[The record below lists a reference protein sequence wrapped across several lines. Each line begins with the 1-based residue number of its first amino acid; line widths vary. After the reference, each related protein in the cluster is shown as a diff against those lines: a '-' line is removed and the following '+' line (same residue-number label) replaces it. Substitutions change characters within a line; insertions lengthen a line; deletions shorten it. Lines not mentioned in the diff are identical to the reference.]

1 MKKLKSKTYGYF
13 AALLVFC
20 GICVCVMQNT
30 ANAAQDYDTAKNL
43 LSGAQ
48 IVRKNAATPNVDGE
62 TVKCGMLIS
71 PGSSTETTAANAV
84 IIDGSLTNTSN
95 YHTISKSEGNKASF
109 RIKFSDEKNVK
120 QVVITTRKQSDG
132 TGLLEDTVLPC
143 FGYSLQNDS
152 WWSGSF
158 KSVQVTVSSY
168 TYTAGSEFKRTVID
182 LQQACKGKDFL
193 LEIPRE
199 TSMNINEIEVYED
212 ENIGGPLSI
221 CTMDDTSQPSVNGR
235 NYKELSASAEV
246 NSLVNI
252 PVKKVEFFD
261 KDGSFIGEGI
271 KNENDGKYHF
281 TWKNLA
287 FETVYFVKAIA
298 TDMSGAASESIEIEF
313 ELQPL
318 PESELAEAIRAFDT
332 IADTGEVSQTL
343 EQYSEI
349 LENIGYSIDEYNA
362 LAPEKKAYFEKAVVN
377 FDTNGIY
384 TAAEFYRFTN
394 ALKTFNNM
402 ADLAFCEDDN
412 ILETLNEN
420 KAFYALDTDDK
431 YFLSFDENEQKT
443 VLSGLKQFLLDI
455 PTLVPDGLNIKF
467 KEICALQSFG
477 STYWGEYYDWIKHFN
492 ICLMIDLSDY
502 ENTLTEAEQ
511 VKVMQEMA
519 HFKNAASAEM
529 IKAEFERLVQNAIDS
544 RSDET
549 PTPIVDV
556 KKPNGG
562 GGGGGA
568 RFPTTVKIVSDN
580 TSGADNGNANPSES
594 DEGGLPF
601 KDISDA
607 RWAEEAITYLY
618 KNEIIS
624 GVSED
629 MFEPQRSVTREE
641 FVKILL
647 VILGIKPQKS
657 AELIFADSSP
667 EAWYNDYIS
676 TAKEMGI
683 INGVS
688 ENEFGVGQFIKR
700 QDMALMLYN
709 GIKDKIRTDAEKINV
724 YFNDEADINEYALS
738 AVKALSNAGLF
749 EGNENGCFLPHKSAA
764 RAEAAKVLYE
774 AALLMKNTGD

>member
-1 MKKLKSKTYGYF
+1 MKKLKSKVYGYF
-13 AALLVFC
+13 TALFVFC

-43 LSGAQ
+43 LTGAQ

-132 TGLLEDTVLPC
+132 TGLLDDTVLPS

-158 KSVQVTVSSY
+158 TSVQVTVSSY

-212 ENIGGPLSI
+212 ENIGGPLPI
-221 CTMDDTSQPSVNGR
+221 CTIDDTSEPSVNGR
-235 NYKELSASAEV
+235 NYKELSASAEM

-281 TWKNLA
+281 TWKNLE

-298 TDMSGAASESIEIEF
+298 TDMSGAASESSEIEF

-332 IADTGEVSQTL
+332 IADTTEVSQTL
-343 EQYSEI
+343 ERYSEI
-349 LENIGYSIDEYNA
+349 LENIGYNIEEHNA
-362 LAPEKKAYFEKAVVN
+362 LNPEKKTYFENAVVN
-377 FDTNGIY
+377 FNTNGVY

-394 ALKTFNNM
+394 ALKTSNNM

-412 ILETLNEN
+412 ILEILKAN
-420 KAFYALDTDDK
+420 KAFYAVDTDDK
-431 YFLSFDENEQKT
+431 YFFSFDENEQKT

-455 PTLVPDGLNIKF
+455 PTLVPDGLNVKF

-519 HFKNAASAEM
+519 HFKNAVSAEM

-544 RSDET
+544 RTDEN

-556 KKPNGG
+556 KKPS
-562 GGGGGA
+562 GGGGA
-568 RFPTTVKIVSDN
+568 KSPTTVKIVSDN
-580 TSGADNGNANPSES
+580 SREIENKNDVPSEG

-647 VILGIKPQKS
+647 GILGIKPQKS

-688 ENEFGVGQFIKR
+688 ENEFGVGQFIRR

-738 AVKALSNAGLF
+738 AVKALSTAGLF